1 MDTSIAPPSCP
12 PTSNTEW
19 NKTIFARI
27 NKIISST
34 ISEKVE
40 INTTNLDLWNHL
52 FAVEKELEK
61 SNRSQIPVRYR

>member
-12 PTSNTEW
+12 PTSNTEC

-61 SNRSQIPVRYR
+61 SNRSQTPVRYR